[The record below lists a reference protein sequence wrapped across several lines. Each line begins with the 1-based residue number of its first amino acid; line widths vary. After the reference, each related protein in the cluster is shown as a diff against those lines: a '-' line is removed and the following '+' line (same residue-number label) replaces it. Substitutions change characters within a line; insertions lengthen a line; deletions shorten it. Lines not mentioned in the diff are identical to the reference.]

1 MEIKKSNEANIEKKK
16 PGIFLYSLVVA
27 TGFMLMAFEWANYEV
42 AYTLEKEEMGEL
54 IEDAVVIQDI
64 KIIRP
69 QPKAQPKNQS
79 PIVDDYEVK
88 PIEEEEPKD
97 VIILDTTSNDL
108 LADVIDTTTI
118 VFEGEDKGPELQ
130 TIFEFGVEK
139 NPEYQ
144 GGLENMYK
152 ELNDYL
158 KPNHIGI
165 SGKVYIEFVVEKDG
179 SLSHVIIKKGVHETL
194 DNNALQAVKKL
205 NKWEPGIQNHHPVRV
220 RMVLPINFK
229 VR

>member
-1 MEIKKSNEANIEKKK
+1 MEVKKSKGADLEKKK
-16 PGIFLYSLVVA
+16 HGIFLFSLVIA

-42 AYTLEKEEMGEL
+42 AYTLKLGEVGEL
-54 IEDAVVIQDI
+54 IEDEVVVQDI
-64 KIIRP
+64 IIVRP
-69 QPKAQPKNQS
+69 QPKAQPKTKN
-79 PIVDDYEVK
+79 PIIDKYEKK
-88 PIEEEEPKD
+88 PIEEEDTTE
-97 VIILDTTSNDL
+97 VIILDTITNNIITNI
-108 LADVIDTTTI
+108 IDT
-118 VFEGEDKGPELQ
+118 VSFVQVDPGPVIEPILD
-130 TIFEFGVEK
+130 FVE
-139 NPEYQ
+139 NEPVYE

-152 ELNDYL
+152 ELNDNL
-158 KPNHIGI
+158 KPNRIGI

-179 SLSHVIIKKGVHETL
+179 SLSNVIVKRGVHEIL